1 MDEFEKM
8 EAAYAIQY
16 PTQEADTRSNQIEVL
31 SEAKRE
37 VLKLEEKERA
47 AVESFASKINIV
59 DSNQVVNYGNAA
71 QQNLDS
77 FTQKILDAVKGKD
90 AGETG
95 ELIASVVAQLNSCQI
110 DSDAKGIRKLF
121 TRSKNYALTMKAK
134 YDSVSESVD
143 QVKEELERHVR
154 TLEKD
159 LIVYA
164 AMFEQNKKYYK
175 ELNLYIIAGKLAI
188 ESAKEEAQKLYIE
201 AQETGSQ
208 EKAQEYNDLMAAIDR
223 FEKKI
228 IDLTTTK
235 AISLQMIPQIRM
247 LQNTDYALIDKI
259 RSTINN
265 TIPLWKS
272 QLIILLG
279 EENSKKAIEA
289 QRLVSDITNQMLR
302 KNAEALHMISV
313 ETAQELER
321 GIVDVETLRETNK
334 QLIATLDEV
343 SKIQREGRA
352 KRASTEKELEKI
364 ELELKE
370 KLLSVTPIETTK
382 AEQQEV
388 TIDIEQ
394 EPVVEENPFK
404 LIL

>member
-47 AVESFASKINIV
+47 AVESFASKINII

-77 FTQKILDAVKGKD
+77 FTQTILDAVKGKD

-95 ELIASVVAQLNSCQI
+95 ELIASVVSQLNSCQI

-121 TRSKNYALTMKAK
+121 TRGKNYALTMKAK

-159 LIVYA
+159 LVVYA

-289 QRLVSDITNQMLR
+289 QKLVSDITNQMLK
-302 KNAEALHMISV
+302 KNAEALHMISI
-313 ETAQELER
+313 ETAHELER

-370 KLLSVTPIETTK
+370 KLLSVTPVETTK

>member
-95 ELIASVVAQLNSCQI
+95 ELIASVVTQLNSCQI

-159 LIVYA
+159 LVVYA

-188 ESAKEEAQKLYIE
+188 ESAKEEAQRLYIE

-370 KLLSVTPIETTK
+370 KLLSVTPVETTK